1 MAEIRHTVGQF
12 LGGQFERDWESRRGK
27 LDALLLPLGLTG
39 DESHE
44 SLYVFPSSVGDSAAK
59 LEALRSATAN
69 DGQWAFAFL
78 SNEGRD
84 RSLVAFPVAPNYEIK
99 SNEDV
104 ARALFIDVHSR
115 LVAWWLT
122 NAWRSQQ
129 LAKATWGL
137 GDGMQIIPAATCARS
152 LLETSAALW
161 VAAKKLRSVW
171 IDVKREFAANGIQF
185 KQYHEIS
192 VEIWKVMWGSKFDDR
207 APDLKRHYSSI
218 QSPNVLTLMDKL
230 AKACAAPIHEHYQW
244 LCNAVHPSIG
254 GMLTFAGP
262 LLAHKERTA
271 AMQSHAP
278 FPIAF
283 VPKGIDGEKRIEDTI
298 ERALVSAA
306 VLSVDVLTQV
316 LDDTLRFIDDVA
328 LTTRA
333 PQASR
338 TDYWRCLKA
347 KPGRTPCPCRSGLL
361 GNACQHT
368 WRTEPPPIT
377 ERFETVPGVS
387 NL

>member
-27 LDALLLPLGLTG
+27 LDALLVPLGLTG
-39 DESHE
+39 DEVHQ
-44 SLYVFPSSVGDSAAK
+44 SLYVLPSSAGDSAAK
-59 LEALRSATAN
+59 LEALRSATAE
-69 DGQWAFAFL
+69 DGQWASAFL

-84 RSLVAFPVAPNYEIK
+84 RSLVAFPVAPDHEIK

-104 ARALFIDVHSR
+104 ARGLFIDVHSR

-129 LAKATWGL
+129 LARATWGL
-137 GDGMQIIPAATCARS
+137 GDGMQIIPAATCSRS

-171 IDVKREFAANGIQF
+171 IDVKRDCAANGIQF

-192 VEIWKVMWGSKFDDR
+192 VEIWKAMWGSKFDDR
-207 APDLKRHYSSI
+207 VPNLNRHYSSI

-230 AKACAAPIHEHYQW
+230 AKACAAPVHEHYQW

-254 GMLTFAGP
+254 GILTFAGP
-262 LLAHKERTA
+262 FWLHEERTV

-278 FPIAF
+278 FPIALI
-283 VPKGIDGEKRIEDTI
+283 K
-298 ERALVSAA
+298 ERHRS
-306 VLSVDVLTQV
+306 
-316 LDDTLRFIDDVA
+316 
-328 LTTRA
+328 RA
-333 PQASR
+333 KHRGYHR
-338 TDYWRCLKA
+338 TD
-347 KPGRTPCPCRSGLL
+347 PGKRRGAL
-361 GNACQHT
+361 G
-368 WRTEPPPIT
+368 
-377 ERFETVPGVS
+377 
-387 NL
+387 